1 MRKLI
6 GRRAG
11 HVLLLV
17 PLALLAALAAAYFVF
32 TGPADMEAYPDAA
45 TSPYRLPFPAGKTW
59 LCVQSNRGIVSHRK
73 GERFAYDF
81 AMPEG
86 EKVCAARAGEVVSV
100 AQHHDGHGYRWPNN
114 RVVVRHDDG
123 TLGAY
128 LHIRKDGS
136 LVTEGD
142 RVSQGQVIARSGHV
156 GNSMLPH
163 LHFHVS
169 DPARGET
176 VPVSFADVDRHRG
189 VPRMFFRYTSG
200 NTAPD

>member
-1 MRKLI
+1 MRKI
-6 GRRAG
+6 TGRRAG

-17 PLALLAALAAAYFVF
+17 PLALLVALAAAYFVF
-32 TGPADMEAYPDAA
+32 TGPTDLAAYPDAA
-45 TSPYRLPFPAGKTW
+45 ASPYRLPFPAGKTW
-59 LCVQSNRGIVSHRK
+59 LCVQGNRGIVSHRK

-86 EKVCAARAGEVVSV
+86 EDVCAARAGEVVSV
-100 AQHHDGHGYRWPNN
+100 VQGHDGHGYRWPNN

-123 TLGAY
+123 TLGSY

-136 LVTEGD
+136 LVAEGD
-142 RVSQGQVIARSGHV
+142 HVAQGQGIALSGHV

-176 VPVSFADVDRHRG
+176 VPVSFADVNRHRG
-189 VPRMFFRYTSG
+189 VPRMFCRYTSG
-200 NTAPD
+200 NAPPD

>member
-1 MRKLI
+1 MRTI
-6 GRRAG
+6 MGRRAG

-17 PLALLAALAAAYFVF
+17 PLVLLAALAAAYFVF
-32 TGPADMEAYPDAA
+32 TGPADLETYPDAA

-86 EKVCAARAGEVVSV
+86 EDICAARAGEVVSV
-100 AQHHDGHGYRWPNN
+100 VQGHDGHGYRRPNN
-114 RVVVRHDDG
+114 KVVIRHDDG
-123 TLGAY
+123 TLGSY

-136 LVTEGD
+136 LVAEGD
-142 RVSQGQVIARSGHV
+142 RVSQGQVIALSGHV

-176 VPVSFADVDRHRG
+176 VPVSFADVARHRG
-189 VPRMFFRYTSG
+189 VPRMFFRYPSG
-200 NTAPD
+200 NTAPE

>member
-1 MRKLI
+1 MRTLI

-17 PLALLAALAAAYFVF
+17 PPALLAALAAAYFVF
-32 TGPADMEAYPDAA
+32 TGPADLETYPDAA

-86 EKVCAARAGEVVSV
+86 AEVCAARSGEVVAV
-100 AQHHDGHGYRWPNN
+100 VQHHDGHGYRRPNN
-114 RVVVRHDDG
+114 KVVVRHDDG

-136 LVTEGD
+136 LVAEGE
-142 RVSQGQVIARSGHV
+142 RVAQGQVIALSGHV
-156 GNSMLPH
+156 GNSTLPH
-163 LHFHVS
+163 LHFHVG

-189 VPRMFFRYTSG
+189 VPRMLFRYTSG
-200 NTAPD
+200 NTPPD